1 LNSILLKNKILHKK
15 ITLLIFSL
23 FLLINT
29 GIAQE
34 SALLDVKKWT
44 VRSIVFTQPYT
55 FERKNPLP
63 SFFTG
68 IGGKLNYER
77 ISYRASFEHINY
89 INELESRFQKGYIK
103 ENTLRL
109 GAEYKMKYY
118 EIINLNFFL
127 DASITKLNQ
136 EATAF
141 NLDSNLNILENYDGY
156 GVGAIFGIGF
166 DYFVTPNFS
175 LSLETRMD
183 LINISGD
190 YSKVDY
196 INKYTVNYVAT
207 NNKLNLNLLGNFS
220 INYHF

>member
-1 LNSILLKNKILHKK
+1 MHKK

-34 SALLDVKKWT
+34 SNPLDVKKWT

-68 IGGKLNYER
+68 IGGKLNYKR

>member
-1 LNSILLKNKILHKK
+1 MHKK

-34 SALLDVKKWT
+34 SNPLDVKKWT

>member
-1 LNSILLKNKILHKK
+1 LHKK

-34 SALLDVKKWT
+34 SNPLDVKKWT

>member
-1 LNSILLKNKILHKK
+1 MHKK

-34 SALLDVKKWT
+34 SNPLDVKKWT

-141 NLDSNLNILENYDGY
+141 NLDSNINILENYDGY